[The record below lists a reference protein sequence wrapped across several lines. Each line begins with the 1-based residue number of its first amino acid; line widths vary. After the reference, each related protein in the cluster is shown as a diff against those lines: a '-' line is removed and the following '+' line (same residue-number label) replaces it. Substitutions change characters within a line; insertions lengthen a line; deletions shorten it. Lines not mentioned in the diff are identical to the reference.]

1 MGDPIFHPILD
12 PILAPKKPRT
22 QNRAKFDRNL
32 LRYFSRFIVVKAKL
46 AVVKKSLHMKKGHN
60 YCGWRIAAVLLATA
74 HLLVGWLVF
83 VPKELHR
90 GHDIT
95 GSQA

>member
-1 MGDPIFHPILD
+1 MG
-12 PILAPKKPRT
+12 
-22 QNRAKFDRNL
+22 
-32 LRYFSRFIVVKAKL
+32 
-46 AVVKKSLHMKKGHN
+46 
-60 YCGWRIAAVLLATA
+60 IAAVLLATA

>member
-1 MGDPIFHPILD
+1 M
-12 PILAPKKPRT
+12 
-22 QNRAKFDRNL
+22 Q
-32 LRYFSRFIVVKAKL
+32 YEAKL
-46 AVVKKSLHMKKGHN
+46 AIVKKSFHMKKGHH

>member
-1 MGDPIFHPILD
+1 MFFSGRKMQRSSTLPVGHNNVASKKIL
-12 PILAPKKPRT
+12 
-22 QNRAKFDRNL
+22 FDMT
-32 LRYFSRFIVVKAKL
+32 YC
-46 AVVKKSLHMKKGHN
+46 MKKGHH